1 MPSPQ
6 PQDSVPVGP
15 AIVAVVAAVAL
26 LYSLLIAQQ
35 LLFGAV
41 VVGLVFVVYLLWRLV
56 RATERIATA
65 LEPDE

>member
-1 MPSPQ
+1 MPSPE
-6 PQDSVPVGP
+6 PQDRIQAGP

-56 RATERIATA
+56 RATERIAA
-65 LEPDE
+65 AVDPDE

>member
-1 MPSPQ
+1 MPSPE
-6 PQDSVPVGP
+6 PRDRIKAGP
-15 AIVAVVAAVAL
+15 AIVAVVAVIAL

-41 VVGLVFVVYLLWRLV
+41 AVGLVFAVYLLWRLV

-65 LEPDE
+65 LDSDE